1 MALTKLEEYHAR
13 VRDALILPFKRK
25 MASLTIRSDIW
36 KENLAGLP
44 EGDSTET
51 KSLTLGAI
59 AEIDTQ
65 VIQLADLKLPGERKA
80 RASEAEV
87 QELLGEFA
95 AMRSVLVTMA
105 GGTPVPQAA

>member
-36 KENLAGLP
+36 REELASLP
-44 EGDSTET
+44 ESDSTQT
-51 KSLTLGAI
+51 RSLTLGAI

-65 VIQLADLKLPGERKA
+65 VIALADLKLPGERKA

-87 QELLGEFA
+87 QELLGTFA
-95 AMRSVLVTMA
+95 AMRSLLVTMA
-105 GGTPVPQAA
+105 GDATVPKAA